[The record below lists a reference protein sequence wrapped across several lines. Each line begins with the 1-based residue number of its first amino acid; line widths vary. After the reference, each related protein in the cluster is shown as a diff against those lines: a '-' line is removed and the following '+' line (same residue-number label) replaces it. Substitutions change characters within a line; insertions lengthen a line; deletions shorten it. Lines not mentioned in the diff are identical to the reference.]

1 MVARLDNFPVV
12 DDDYLVSISDRAQA
26 VGDDDDGLATIE
38 RIEVLHDGPLVIGI
52 KGVGGLVKEDII
64 GILVH
69 RTGDE
74 DALPLPLAQPH
85 AVTSYLRVVLQWQR
99 HHIVV
104 DARYPSGLQQSF
116 LVDVAVVNSDVAG
129 DCTSSHSR
137 RGSGTTVDINLCFSE
152 HLTGHPSHL
161 FKPRLYFCTAMLF
174 TLNTQIMPKTIGDTY
189 ANCQIVVSVGKSH
202 VHIIIRTTCSANL
215 AGK

>member
-1 MVARLDNFPVV
+1 MVARLDDLAMV
-12 DDDYLVSISDRAQA
+12 DDDNLVGIPDRAQA
-26 VGDDDDGLATIE
+26 VGDDDNGLATVE
-38 RIEVLHDGPLVIGI
+38 RVEILHDGPLVVGI
-52 KGVGGLVKEDII
+52 ERVGGLVEEDVV

-161 FKPRLYFCTAMLF
+161 FNMLF

>member
-1 MVARLDNFPVV
+1 MVARLDDLAVV
-12 DDDYLVSISDRAQA
+12 DDDNLVGIPDRAQA
-26 VGDDDDGLATIE
+26 VGDDDDGLATVE
-38 RIEVLHDGPLVIGI
+38 RVEVLHDGPLVVGI
-52 KGVGGLVKEDII
+52 ERVGSLVEEDVV

-104 DARYPSGLQQSF
+104 DARYLCGLQQTF
-116 LVDVAVVNSDVAG
+116 LVDVTVVNSDVAG
-129 DCTSSHSR
+129 ACTSSHNQ
-137 RGSGTTVDINLCFSE
+137 RGSGTTVDISLCISE

-174 TLNTQIMPKTIGDTY
+174 MLNTQIMPKTIGDTY

-202 VHIIIRTTCSANL
+202 VHIIIRITCSANL

>member
-1 MVARLDNFPVV
+1 MVARLDDLAMV
-12 DDDYLVSISDRAQA
+12 DDDNLVGIPDRAQA
-26 VGDDDDGLATIE
+26 VGDDDNGLATVE
-38 RIEVLHDGPLVIGI
+38 RVEILHDGPLVVGI
-52 KGVGGLVKEDII
+52 ERVGGFVEEDVV

-104 DARYPSGLQQSF
+104 DARYLCGLQQTF
-116 LVDVAVVNSDVAG
+116 LVNVAVVNSNVAG
-129 DCTSSHSR
+129 ACTSSHNQ
-137 RGSGTTVDINLCFSE
+137 RGSGTTVDISLCISE

-174 TLNTQIMPKTIGDTY
+174 MLNTQIMPKTIGDTY

-202 VHIIIRTTCSANL
+202 VHIIIRITCSANL